1 MYVLTEAA
9 IERYGFLISES
20 FPWHNYTI
28 SGILKK
34 NTSPCVF
41 FQNYLIFH
49 YIIRIDR
56 CWFSK
61 LCSLSQFLSVEIDG
75 LLVQCLIADD
85 EICKLIGGD

>member
-34 NTSPCVF
+34 TYRLVCF
-41 FQNYLIFH
+41 FRTI
-49 YIIRIDR
+49 
-56 CWFSK
+56 
-61 LCSLSQFLSVEIDG
+61 
-75 LLVQCLIADD
+75 
-85 EICKLIGGD
+85 